1 MDISSVFNFIAE
13 ANKFDINSY
22 EYYENFPMSKC
33 CSFKTGGKASLAIF
47 PLNCNSFENLLVF
60 LETEKIT
67 NKVIGNGTNIIP
79 SDEGFDG
86 ILVITTKISSY
97 SFDGTFLTADCGVN
111 LSRLAKKASLL
122 SLSGMENFFGI
133 PATIGGAVYMNAGAY
148 NSQIS
153 DIFVSAKCY
162 NHKKHKIETYKNEE
176 MRFSYRFSRCHDE
189 PITVLSASFHLSE
202 GNAEAINARMNEVI
216 CKRKN
221 SQPLEFPNAGS
232 IFKRPLNNFAGKLIE
247 EAGLKGYS
255 IGGAEV
261 STKHAG
267 FFINSGSATSTD
279 IMQLIQVVKEKVFE
293 NSGIMLECEVE
304 FI

>member
-1 MDISSVFNFIAE
+1 MDISSVLNFIVK
-13 ANKFDINSY
+13 ANKIDINSY
-22 EYYENFPMSKC
+22 KYYEDFPMSEC
-33 CSFKTGGKASLAIF
+33 CSFKTGGNASLAIF
-47 PLNCNSFENLLVF
+47 PLNSNSFENLLVY
-60 LETEKIT
+60 LDAEKFSY
-67 NKVIGNGTNIIP
+67 KVIGNGTNIIP

-86 ILVITTKISSY
+86 VLVITTKISSY

-111 LSRLAKKASLL
+111 LTKLAKKASLL
-122 SLSGMENFFGI
+122 SLCGMENFFGI
-133 PATIGGAVYMNAGAY
+133 PATVGGAVYMNAGAY
-148 NSQIS
+148 NSQVS

-162 NHKKHKIETYKNEE
+162 NHKKHKIETYNNEE

-189 PITVLSASFHLSE
+189 PITVICASFRLGE
-202 GNAEAINARMNEVI
+202 GNIEAINARMNEVI

-261 STKHAG
+261 SAKHAG
-267 FFINSGSATSTD
+267 FFINRGNATSND
-279 IMQLIQVVKEKVFE
+279 IIKLIQVVREKVLE